1 MERRKAFRGLW
12 FPKAGIM
19 LRVTVTKARLSA
31 LRLPSKRGDQ
41 LKAQLARRRGNE
53 DAWLFE
59 ILKKNLSKTS
69 QHTLRHTRA

>member
-31 LRLPSKRGDQ
+31 LRLPSWFEGRE
-41 LKAQLARRRGNE
+41 LKAQLARRRGNAE
-53 DAWLFE
+53 
-59 ILKKNLSKTS
+59 
-69 QHTLRHTRA
+69 LRAAKGLPLADKQ